1 MSTFQIVVLGI
12 FASLILIGVGVFAAF
27 GGVFGGG
34 QVGSVTIWWTLDRQM
49 MDGLVDALRSSGDK
63 AFESVTYVEKDPATY
78 QADLINS
85 MAAGTGPDLFLVPG
99 ENLYTF
105 SDKVLTIPYSIIS
118 QGSYQATY
126 IDAGQLFLTNEG
138 ELALPFLID
147 PIVMYWNRDLFA
159 SAGLSNPP
167 AYWDEF
173 LTIAPKITSLDS
185 RSNVKKSAVAL
196 GEWRNIPTAKEV
208 LSALFMQTGD
218 SIVGRYANGLPN
230 VTLGT
235 TPDGATSNPAESA
248 LRFYTEF
255 ANPSKT
261 SYAWNRSLPSAPDM
275 FTAGDLGVYFGY
287 ASDYQGIVE
296 RNPNLRFG
304 VAVFPQIQGNSTRVT
319 YGRIIGVSIS
329 RTAKNVQGAL
339 AVAQRLAGKQSVALV
354 SGALSLPP
362 VRRDVAVDTSNNAA
376 AAAFVESSLIARGW
390 LEPSTQVN
398 DIFQTMIESVVSG
411 QETPSVA
418 IAEAVESM
426 RQLFPR
432 Q

>member
-27 GGVFGGG
+27 GGMLGGG
-34 QVGSVTIWWTLDRQM
+34 QVGAVTVWGTLDRQT
-49 MDGLVDALRSSGDK
+49 MDGLIDALRSSGDK

-78 QADLINS
+78 RTDLINS
-85 MAAGTGPDLFLVPG
+85 MAAGQGPDLFLVSG
-99 ENLYTF
+99 EDLYTF
-105 SDKVLTIPYSIIS
+105 SDKVLTIPYNIIS

-126 IDAGQLFLTNEG
+126 IDAGQLFLTSDG

-159 SAGLSNPP
+159 SAGLSTPP
-167 AYWDEF
+167 VYWDEF
-173 LTIAPKITSLDS
+173 LTIAPKITALDS
-185 RSNVKKSAVAL
+185 GSNVKKSAVAL
-196 GEWRNIPTAKEV
+196 GEWRNIPTAKEI

-218 SIVGRYANGLPN
+218 TIVSRYANGLPN

-275 FTAGDLGVYFGY
+275 FTSGGLGVYFGY
-287 ASDYQGIVE
+287 ASEYQGITE

-304 VAVFPQIQGNSTRVT
+304 VAGFPQIQGNSTRVT
-319 YGRIIGVSIS
+319 YGRIMGLAIS
-329 RTAKNVQGAL
+329 RSAKNVQGAL
-339 AVAQRLAGKQSVALV
+339 TVAQHLAGKQSVALI

-376 AAAFVESSLIARGW
+376 AAAFVQSSLIARGW
-390 LEPSTQVN
+390 LEPSDQVD
-398 DIFQTMIESVVSG
+398 DIFETMIESVVSG

-418 IAEAVESM
+418 IADAVESM
-426 RQLFPR
+426 RQLFPK